1 MKKWIKYIS
10 AFAMLLFG
18 LSMTQL
24 VSAETMF
31 PNGQILQGG
40 REQEDYGLSISYR
53 FQYDGQSV
61 YLGYVDVYDVDED
74 ADINTD
80 IELSIQECD
89 NIYAEPIEFVS
100 LGKNMQ
106 GFVYAGNEALKFGQ
120 WYEVSIRS
128 ATWEG
133 GDIKYRIEKY
143 RGYAENVKIQEP
155 IELEI
160 GDTKKIN
167 YQSISPYGSLP
178 EINWNSPE
186 SRVVS
191 IDDFGN
197 VTAKSKGNYVLRGT
211 LRNGKEVS
219 CKLNISTPAPYINYY
234 AYTLCRGE
242 TAKLEICYENR
253 KIKWS
258 SSNKKIA
265 TVTASGK
272 VKAKKIGKC
281 TITAKVGKKKYT
293 CKIKVT
299 YRNPNFGAILTG
311 YNTRNNYFT
320 VKYKNWGDKPVYIKP
335 NNAKVEDVD
344 YKRFDRKL
352 RLSGGKTIKIKPK
365 KSVTLRFYVR
375 GSVSWYNYRD
385 YTLIYKFSYD
395 GKQYEGHVWDE
406 DSSYKRGKKW
416 YGTYWSDY
424 EDKYLSWI
432 AY

>member
-1 MKKWIKYIS
+1 MKKCIKYIC
-10 AFAMLLFG
+10 ALTMLLLG
-18 LSMTQL
+18 LSMTHL
-24 VSAETMF
+24 VSAGTMF
-31 PNGQILQGG
+31 PNGQIIQSGY
-40 REQEDYGLSISYR
+40 ENDTEVNICYR

-61 YLGYVDVYDVDED
+61 YLGYVDVNNVED
-74 ADINTD
+74 DGFVNND
-80 IELSIQECD
+80 IELTICESVDEYNKPVIESI
-89 NIYAEPIEFVS
+89 S
-100 LGKNMQ
+100 LQKNMH
-106 GFVYAGNEALKFGQ
+106 GFVYAGNEILKYGH
-120 WYEVSIRS
+120 WYEVSIKN
-128 ATWEG
+128 AGWDWV
-133 GDIKYRIEKY
+133 DINYSIEKY
-143 RGYAENVKIQEP
+143 KGYAEYVKFKEP
-155 IELEI
+155 IALEI
-160 GDTKKIN
+160 GESTKIN
-167 YQSISPYGSLP
+167 YQSILPYGSLP
-178 EINWNSPE
+178 EINWKTPNS
-186 SRVVS
+186 RIAT
-191 IDDFGN
+191 IDSWGN
-197 VTAKSKGNYVLRGT
+197 IEAKSKGTCVLEGT
-211 LRNGKEVS
+211 LKNGKSVS
-219 CKLNISTPAPYINYY
+219 CKINVSTPPPYINYY

-242 TAKLEICYENR
+242 TAKLKVCYENR

-293 CKIKVT
+293 CKIKVS

-344 YKRFDRKL
+344 YKRFDRRV
-352 RLSGGKTIKIKPK
+352 RLPGGKTIKINPK
-365 KSVTLRFYVR
+365 KTKTVRFYVQ

-416 YGTYWSDY
+416 YCTYWSSY
-424 EDKYLSWI
+424 EDKYLSWK
-432 AY
+432 Y